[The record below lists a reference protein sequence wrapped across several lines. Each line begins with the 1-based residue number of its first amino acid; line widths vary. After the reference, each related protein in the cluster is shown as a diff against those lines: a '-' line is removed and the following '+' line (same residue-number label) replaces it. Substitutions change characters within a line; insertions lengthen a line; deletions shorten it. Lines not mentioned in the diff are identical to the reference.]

1 MHVNRQ
7 ELFKLVTSFDEIFIK
22 TKHVVSMAI
31 YKCKIYKNREHYEQ
45 IGYIALWNAYNQFD
59 GVEEEFE
66 PYAYV
71 FVKNAI
77 LNELKTMSRY
87 ESRHVFYDQSDA
99 VSSTHYCE
107 EPNQNLTEYI
117 NELLKP
123 LKEEDRQMLLALYVY
138 QYSYEEVA
146 EALNISVHALKKRR
160 DRVMRKLR
168 SYKEQLF
175 NDYNQAM
182 LNRASEDRHTI

>member
-1 MHVNRQ
+1 MDRPNLIIHACISNGV
-7 ELFKLVTSFDEIFIK
+7 FIMVTSFEDIFLK
-22 TKHVVSMAI
+22 TKHVVSLAI
-31 YKCKIYKNREHYEQ
+31 YKCKIYKNKEHYEQ
-45 IGYIALWNAYNQFD
+45 IGYIALWNAYNHFN

-99 VSSTHYCE
+99 VSSTHHCE
-107 EPNQNLTEYI
+107 EPSQNLTEYI
-117 NELLKP
+117 TELLKP
-123 LKEEDRQMLLALYVY
+123 LKEEDRQMLFALYVY

-146 EALNISVHALKKRR
+146 EALNITVHALKKRR
-160 DRVMRKLR
+160 DRIMKKLR
-168 SYKEQLF
+168 AQKTQLF
-175 NDYNQAM
+175 SNDKQAM
-182 LNRASEDRHTI
+182 

>member
-1 MHVNRQ
+1 MI
-7 ELFKLVTSFDEIFIK
+7 TSFEEIFDK

-99 VSSTHYCE
+99 VSSTHHCE

-168 SYKEQLF
+168 SYKGQLF
-175 NDYNQAM
+175 NDYKQAM
-182 LNRASEDRHTI
+182 

>member
-1 MHVNRQ
+1 MHVIRL
-7 ELFKLVTSFDEIFIK
+7 EFYMLVTSFEKVFEK

-45 IGYIALWNAYNQFD
+45 IGYIALWNAYNQFN

-71 FVKNAI
+71 FVRNAI

-87 ESRHVFYDQSDA
+87 ESRHVFYEQSDA
-99 VSSTHYCE
+99 ISSTHRCE

-168 SYKEQLF
+168 SYKEHLF
-175 NDYNQAM
+175 NDYN
-182 LNRASEDRHTI
+182 RAK

>member
-1 MHVNRQ
+1 M
-7 ELFKLVTSFDEIFIK
+7 LITSFEEIFDK

-45 IGYIALWNAYNQFD
+45 IGYIALWNAYNQFN

-99 VSSTHYCE
+99 VSSTHHCE
-107 EPNQNLTEYI
+107 EPSQNLTEYI
-117 NELLKP
+117 TELLKP
-123 LKEEDRQMLLALYVY
+123 LKEEDRQMLFALYVY

-175 NDYNQAM
+175 NDYN
-182 LNRASEDRHTI
+182 RAK

>member
-1 MHVNRQ
+1 MDRPHLIIHACISNGV
-7 ELFKLVTSFDEIFIK
+7 FIMVTSFEDIFLK
-22 TKHVVSMAI
+22 TKHVVSLAI
-31 YKCKIYKNREHYEQ
+31 YKCKIYKNKEHYEQ
-45 IGYIALWNAYNQFD
+45 IGYIALWNAYNHFN

-87 ESRHVFYDQSDA
+87 ESRHVYLEQSDL
-99 VSSTHYCE
+99 VESHVHQES
-107 EPNQNLTEYI
+107 NQDLTEFLI
-117 NELLKP
+117 ELLKP

-146 EALNISVHALKKRR
+146 EALGISVHALKKRR
-160 DRVMRKLR
+160 DRIMRKLR
-168 SYKEQLF
+168 THKTYSF
-175 NDYNQAM
+175 NANKQAG
-182 LNRASEDRHTI
+182 

>member
-1 MHVNRQ
+1 MHVIRL
-7 ELFKLVTSFDEIFIK
+7 EFYTLVTSFEEVFEK

-31 YKCKIYKNREHYEQ
+31 YKCKIYKNQEHYEQ

-87 ESRHVFYDQSDA
+87 ESRHVFLEQSDA
-99 VSSTHYCE
+99 LSSLHHCE
-107 EPNQNLTEYI
+107 DQSQNLTEYI
-117 NELLKP
+117 TELLKP
-123 LKEEDRQMLLALYVY
+123 LKEEDKQMLLALYVY

-160 DRVMRKLR
+160 DRLMRKLR
-168 SYKEQLF
+168 AEKTQLF
-175 NDYNQAM
+175 SGKKQAM
-182 LNRASEDRHTI
+182 QIKVRYR

>member
-1 MHVNRQ
+1 MIHACLSTGVFMMDN
-7 ELFKLVTSFDEIFIK
+7 SFDEIFFK
-22 TKHVVSMAI
+22 TKHVVSLAI
-31 YKCKIYKNREHYEQ
+31 YKCKIYKNKEHYEQ
-45 IGYIALWNAYNQFD
+45 IGYIALWNAYNHFN

-87 ESRHVFYDQSDA
+87 ESRHVYLEQSDL
-99 VSSTHYCE
+99 VESHVHQES
-107 EPNQNLTEYI
+107 NQDLTEFLI
-117 NELLKP
+117 ELLKP

-146 EALNISVHALKKRR
+146 EALGISVHALKKRR
-160 DRVMRKLR
+160 DRIMKKLR
-168 SYKEQLF
+168 T
-175 NDYNQAM
+175 YNTYSFSANKQAG
-182 LNRASEDRHTI
+182 

>member
-1 MHVNRQ
+1 M
-7 ELFKLVTSFDEIFIK
+7 LVANFEEVFEK
-22 TKHVVSMAI
+22 TKHVVSLAI

-45 IGYIALWNAYNQFD
+45 IGYIALWKAYNEFD

-71 FVKNAI
+71 FVKNAL

-87 ESRHVFYDQSDA
+87 ESRHVFLEQSDA
-99 VSSTHYCE
+99 MSFFHTEDRIQDLS
-107 EPNQNLTEYI
+107 EYI
-117 NELLKP
+117 TDLLKP

-160 DRVMRKLR
+160 DRIMKKLR
-168 SYKEQLF
+168 AYKAQLF
-175 NDYNQAM
+175 NDQAM
-182 LNRASEDRHTI
+182 